1 MHILVTG
8 KQGYVGTKFE
18 SWMAKHHPEAKIDL
32 RSVRPQNV
40 EMIDFI
46 NYDIVLHAA
55 ALVHRKETAESAN
68 DYQRINVELTEKLAE
83 KAKAAGVKQFVF
95 LSTVAVYGEEGS
107 FDEQKIAVSQEP
119 RPVSQYGMSKYI
131 AEKRLKQLETAD
143 FHVAV
148 IRPPMIYGPE
158 CPGNYAR
165 LAKLARKVPFFPTIE
180 GERSMLFIDNLSAFL
195 YEVMV
200 GNLRGIYVP
209 QNREL
214 VNTTQ
219 LVMLIAAANGKK
231 IKTSKLAGMLCQKA
245 LQNVPIFRKMFGNL
259 VFEAGHSVCHEM
271 IDLQDS
277 ITRTEINAS

>member
-8 KQGYVGTKFE
+8 KQGYVGTQFE
-18 SWMAKHHPEAKIDL
+18 NWMAKHHFEEQVDL
-32 RSVRPQNV
+32 QSVRPQNV
-40 EMIDFI
+40 EMIDFT

-95 LSTVAVYGEEGS
+95 LSTVAVYGEEGR
-107 FDEQKIAVSQEP
+107 FEEKKIAVSQEP

-131 AEKRLKQLETAD
+131 AERRLKQLETAD
-143 FHVAV
+143 FHVAI
-148 IRPPMIYGPE
+148 IRPPMIYGPD

-231 IKTSKLAGMLCQKA
+231 IKTSKFVGIFFQKT
-245 LQNVPIFRKMFGNL
+245 LQNIPIFRKMFGNL
-259 VFEAGHSVCHEM
+259 VFEAGNQVLHEM
-271 IDLQDS
+271 IDLQAS
-277 ITRTEINAS
+277 IIRTEKNAS